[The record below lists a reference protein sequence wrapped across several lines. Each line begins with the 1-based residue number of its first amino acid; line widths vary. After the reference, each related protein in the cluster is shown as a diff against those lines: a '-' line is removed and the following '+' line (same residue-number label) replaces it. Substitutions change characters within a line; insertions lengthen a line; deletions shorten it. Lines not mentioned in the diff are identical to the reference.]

1 MNGSEQASYMMGS
14 AFKGVEPDENG
25 RSITIIR
32 APRSR
37 AVPTE
42 DTYRKVS
49 DMDNFEVR
57 HSLIKGDGMCAPLSF
72 VCF

>member
-1 MNGSEQASYMMGS
+1 MVN
-14 AFKGVEPDENG
+14 AFQDVEPDDNG
-25 RSITIIR
+25 RSITTIR

-42 DTYRKVS
+42 ETYRKVT
-49 DMDNFEVR
+49 DMDKFEVR
-57 HSLIKGDGMCAPLSF
+57 HSLIKGDGMFAPLSF

>member
-1 MNGSEQASYMMGS
+1 MNAAYFMGN
-14 AFKGVEPDENG
+14 AFRDVEPDENG
-25 RSITIIR
+25 RSITTIS

-42 DTYRKVS
+42 DTYRKVT

-57 HSLIKGDGMCAPLSF
+57 NSLIKGDGLFAPLSF

>member
-1 MNGSEQASYMMGS
+1 MNGSDRASSMMKH
-14 AFKGVEPDENG
+14 AFKNVEPDENG
-25 RSITIIR
+25 MSITTIR

-42 DTYRKVS
+42 DTYRRVS
-49 DMDNFEVR
+49 DMEKFEVR
-57 HSLIKGDGMCAPLSF
+57 HSMIKGDGMFAPLSF